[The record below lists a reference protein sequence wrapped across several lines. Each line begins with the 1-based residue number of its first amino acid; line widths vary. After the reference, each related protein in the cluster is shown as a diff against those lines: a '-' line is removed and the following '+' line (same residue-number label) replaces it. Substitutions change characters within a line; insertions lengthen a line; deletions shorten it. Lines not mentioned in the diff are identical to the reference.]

1 MNVLDTFHPA
11 VANWFRRT
19 YTTPTPPQ
27 VEAWPLIQSARH
39 VLIAAPTGSGKTLAA
54 FLGAIDALVRLG
66 VRNQLRDE
74 TRIVY
79 VSPLKALS
87 NDIHK
92 NLEEPLAGIRQEL
105 TALGYPDVQIRTL
118 VRTGDT
124 PQADRE
130 RMRRKPP
137 HILVTTPE
145 SLYILITSESGR
157 KTLASTRTV
166 IVDEIHALAPNKRG
180 AHLAISLER
189 LEELTGN
196 RLTRVGLSAT
206 QKPIEE
212 VARFL
217 VGSAERPARG
227 LLDDLGAP
235 VDLFDRD
242 AAVPVEAA
250 RLERMQSSSP
260 SPLPSAVKAEGV
272 VVSEE
277 GTLAKEKAPARAQ
290 GAGPA
295 QHGPSP
301 KLVAGCAILDTGHTR
316 RRDLAIEVPESPLEA
331 VMSAEVWGQVY
342 ERLVELINEHRSTL
356 VFVNTRRLAERL
368 ARALSDRLGEGQVT
382 SHHGSLA
389 REQRLNAEQKLK
401 RGELKALVATS
412 SLELGIDVGHV
423 DLVCQIATPRAISAL
438 LQRVGRSGHAV
449 GGLPKGRL
457 FPLSRDDL
465 VECAALLDAVR
476 RGELDHLRMPD
487 KPLDVLAQQ
496 IAAEVAC
503 REYDED
509 QLFALVRRAYPYRD
523 LTRKEFDAVVQMLA
537 EGFST
542 RRGRSRAYLHRDAV
556 NHKLRDRKGLR
567 LTAITCG
574 GTIPDTA
581 DYNVVLEPEQ
591 QIIGTVNED
600 FAVESMA
607 GDVFQLGNTS
617 YRILR
622 VEAGRVR
629 VEDAR
634 GLPPSIPF
642 WLGEAP
648 ARTDEVSWSVSR
660 LREEI
665 EARLDAGSRPLRG
678 VEELDPRPGP
688 PPLPGAGGNRQ
699 TDADAAGG
707 SKPVDPYPDP
717 RPAGGTEQGAL
728 EWLIDEVGVAPEA
741 AAQIVDYYAAA
752 RAALGLLPTQK
763 KLVFERFFDETGGTQ
778 LLIHSPYGSRINRA
792 WGLSLRKR
800 FCRKFNFE
808 LQAAAT
814 EDAIILSLTAT
825 HSFQLEEVPRY
836 LHSNSVRSLLI
847 QAMLDAP
854 MFMTRWRW
862 NASIALAL
870 LRFRGGNKVPPQLQR
885 MEAEDLIA
893 AVFPDQLACLENIV
907 GDREIPDHPLVNQTI
922 ADCLHEAMDIDGL
935 ERLLRGLESGE
946 IGVTGC
952 NLTVPSPLALE
963 VLAARPYAFL
973 DDAPLEE
980 RRTQAVIA
988 RRWLDADSAAD
999 IGRLDPEAIARVR
1012 EEAWPAAEDA
1022 DELHDALL
1030 WLGYIT
1036 QEELAANQGWER
1048 LAFELAALGRAT
1060 SLGLASSDASRLTPR
1075 ASVLWTTTE
1084 RLPELLA
1091 VFPGAAPRPPVEVP
1105 AQYAKRAWTREEALI
1120 ELVRGRLEG
1129 LGPTTAT
1136 ALAAS
1141 LGVGKADAD
1150 IALLALEGEGFAMR
1164 GSFTPAA
1171 ADTEWCERRLLA
1183 RINRYTV
1190 KRLRQEIEPVGSAD
1204 FLRFLF
1210 DWQHVT
1216 PDERMEGPDAVAAV
1230 ISQLEG
1236 FEAAAAAWEAEI
1248 LPARVSSYEPAWLDD
1263 LCLAGRV
1270 LWTRLEA
1277 PKPTPD
1283 RERGPSPVRGTP
1295 VTLLTRKNLPI
1306 WSALVKAGGAEDLH
1320 LSSRARTVADF
1331 LAAQGASFF
1340 DDIVQGLDLPRTFV
1354 EESLG
1359 ELVAVGLVNS
1369 DGFSGLRALLL
1380 PSSQRKPFSGGRR
1393 RRTALLGVEDAGRW
1407 TLIRRKPIAVEAEQ
1421 RSLPREIVEQ
1431 IARALLKRYGVVFWR
1446 LLAREAEW
1454 LPPWRDLLMA
1464 YRRMEARGEI
1474 RGGRF
1479 VAGFSGEQFALP
1491 EGVSVLRTVRAE
1503 DKTGALVCVS
1513 GADPLNLAGIL
1524 VPGAKVP
1531 ALYSNRVL
1539 FRDGVAVAALVAG
1552 EAQYF
1557 VKLAPEEAWEAKNIL
1572 LRGAAALPAPAE
1584 RES

>member
-1 MNVLDTFHPA
+1 MNVLDRFHPA
-11 VANWFRRT
+11 VTNWFRRT
-19 YTTPTPPQ
+19 YAVPTEPQ
-27 VEAWPLIQSARH
+27 ERAWPLIQSGQH

-54 FLGAIDALVRLG
+54 FLATIDALVRLG
-66 VRNQLRDE
+66 VRGQLRDE
-74 TRIVY
+74 TCVVY

-87 NDIHK
+87 NDILK

-105 TALGYPDVQIRTL
+105 LALGLPDVAIRTL

-145 SLYILITSESGR
+145 SLYILLTSESGR

-180 AHLAISLER
+180 AHLSISLER
-189 LEELTGN
+189 LEEITGS

-217 VGSAERPARG
+217 VGAEDRPARG
-227 LLDDLGAP
+227 LLDHLGPA

-242 AAVPVEAA
+242 ELVPHAVEAA
-250 RLERMQSSSP
+250 SNN
-260 SPLPSAVKAEGV
+260 
-272 VVSEE
+272 
-277 GTLAKEKAPARAQ
+277 
-290 GAGPA
+290 
-295 QHGPSP
+295 
-301 KLVAGCAILDTGHTR
+301 LVAGCAILDTGYTR
-316 RRDLAIEVPESPLEA
+316 RRDLAIEVPGAPLEA
-331 VMSAEVWGQVY
+331 VMSAEVWEQVY
-342 ERLVELINEHRSTL
+342 ERLVELIEEHRSTL

-368 ARALSDRLGEGQVT
+368 ARALSNRLGEDKVT

-423 DLVCQIATPRAISAL
+423 DLVCQISTPRAISAL

-465 VECAALLDAVR
+465 VECTALLDAVR
-476 RGELDHLRMPD
+476 RGELDRLRMPF
-487 KPLDVLAQQ
+487 KPQDVLAQQ

-503 REYDED
+503 REWNEDE
-509 QLFALVRRAYPYRD
+509 LYALIRRAWPYRD
-523 LTRKEFDAVVQMLA
+523 LTREEYDAVVKMLA

-542 RRGRSRAYLHRDAV
+542 RRGRSRAYLHYDAV
-556 NHKLRDRKGLR
+556 NHSLRDRKGLR
-567 LTAITCG
+567 ITAITCG

-581 DYNVVLEPEQ
+581 DYSVVLEPEQ

-607 GDVFQLGNTS
+607 GDVFQLGNVS
-617 YRILR
+617 YRIRR
-622 VEAGRVR
+622 VEAGKVR
-629 VEDAR
+629 VEDAH

-648 ARTDEVSWSVSR
+648 ARTAEVSWSVSR

-665 EARLDAGSRPLRG
+665 QSRLGQQTSA
-678 VEELDPRPGP
+678 LD
-688 PPLPGAGGNRQ
+688 
-699 TDADAAGG
+699 
-707 SKPVDPYPDP
+707 
-717 RPAGGTEQGAL
+717 
-728 EWLIDEVGVAPEA
+728 WLIDEVGLGPAA
-741 AAQIVDYYAAA
+741 AAQIIDYYAAA
-752 RAALGLLPTQK
+752 AAALGGLPTQK
-763 KLVFERFFDETGGTQ
+763 RLVFERFFDETGGTQ
-778 LLIHSPYGSRINRA
+778 LVIHSAFGSRINRA
-792 WGLSLRKR
+792 WGLALRKR

-825 HSFQLEEVPRY
+825 HSFQLEEVARY
-836 LHSNSVRSLLI
+836 LHSNTVHDLLV
-847 QAMLDAP
+847 QALLDAP

-870 LRFRGGNKVPPQLQR
+870 LRFRGGTKVPPQLQR

-907 GDREIPDHPLVNQTI
+907 GDREIPDHPLINQTI
-922 ADCLHEAMDIDGL
+922 SDCLNEAMDINGL
-935 ERLLRGLESGE
+935 IEVLRALESGQIE
-946 IGVTGC
+946 VRGC
-952 NLTVPSPLALE
+952 NLTGPSPLALE
-963 VLAARPYAFL
+963 ILAARPYAFL

-988 RRWLDADSAAD
+988 RRWLDPESAAD
-999 IGRLDPEAIARVR
+999 IGRLDPDAIARVR

-1030 WLGYIT
+1030 WLGFLTESEIAAIPGWGRFVS
-1036 QEELAANQGWER
+1036 ELSAH
-1048 LAFELAALGRAT
+1048 GRAT
-1060 SLGLASSDASRLTPR
+1060 SLAVLASRSEGMGATALASRIWI
-1075 ASVLWTTTE
+1075 ATE
-1084 RLPELLA
+1084 RLPELQA
-1091 VFPGAAPRPPVEVP
+1091 VFPTEKAIPKVTVP
-1105 AQYAKRAWTREEALI
+1105 AQFAERQWTREQALV

-1129 LGPTTAT
+1129 LGPVTAAT
-1136 ALAAS
+1136 IAHSLAVPQS
-1141 LGVGKADAD
+1141 DID
-1150 IALLALEGEGFAMR
+1150 IALITLEGEGFAMR
-1164 GSFTPAA
+1164 GKFTTDASE
-1171 ADTEWCERRLLA
+1171 TEWCERRLLA

-1210 DWQHVT
+1210 DWQHAS
-1216 PDERMEGPDAVAAV
+1216 PDERMEGPDAVAGV

-1236 FEAAAAAWEAEI
+1236 FEAAAGAWESEI
-1248 LPARVSSYEPAWLDD
+1248 LPGRVSGYEPAWLDD
-1263 LCLAGRV
+1263 LCLSGRV

-1277 PKPTPD
+1277 PRPNPEK
-1283 RERGPSPVRGTP
+1283 ERGPSPVRSTP
-1295 VTLLTRKNLPI
+1295 VTLLTRKNWPV
-1306 WSALVKAGGAEDLH
+1306 WATLVKASGPDDLH
-1320 LSSRARTVADF
+1320 LSSRAKAIAEY
-1331 LAAQGASFF
+1331 LAQQGASFF
-1340 DDIVQGLDLPRTFV
+1340 DDIVSGLDLPRTFV
-1354 EESLG
+1354 EEALG

-1380 PSSQRKPFSGGRR
+1380 PSEKRKPFSSGRR
-1393 RRTALLGVEDAGRW
+1393 RRTALFGVEDAGRW
-1407 TLIRRKPIAVEAEQ
+1407 SLIRRKSDPAEAA
-1421 RSLPREIVEQ
+1421 RTGLPRETVEQ
-1431 IARALLKRYGVVFWR
+1431 IARTLLRRYGVVFWR
-1446 LLAREAEW
+1446 LLAREAQW
-1454 LPPWRDLLMA
+1454 LPPWRELLMA
-1464 YRRMEARGEI
+1464 FRRMESRGEI

-1479 VAGFSGEQFALP
+1479 VAGFSGEQFAQP
-1491 EGVSVLRTVRAE
+1491 EAIGVLRSARKE
-1503 DKTGALVCVS
+1503 DKTGRLACVS
-1513 GADPLNLAGIL
+1513 GVDPLNLAGIL

-1531 ALYSNRVL
+1531 AVYSNRVL
-1539 FRDGVAVAALVAG
+1539 FRDGVAVAALIGG

-1557 VKLAPEEAWEAKNIL
+1557 VELSAETAWQMKNIL
-1572 LRGAAALPAPAE
+1572 LRSPMGEA
-1584 RES
+1584 STHIG

>member
-19 YTTPTPPQ
+19 YTTPTAPQ
-27 VEAWPLIQSARH
+27 LEAWPLIHSGRH

-54 FLGAIDALVRLG
+54 FLAAIDALVRLG

-105 TALGYPDVQIRTL
+105 IALGYPDVEIRTL

-124 PQADRE
+124 PQAE
-130 RMRRKPP
+130 RDKMRRKPP

-145 SLYILITSESGR
+145 SLYILVTSESGR
-157 KTLASTRTV
+157 KTLAPTRTV

-189 LEELTGN
+189 LEELTGQ

-217 VGSAERPARG
+217 VGSTERPARG

-242 AAVPVEAA
+242 DVTPAEHPRGVGEPIPTPALPPDQVRG
-250 RLERMQSSSP
+250 RLLKGREMEVAGLAQADQAQTAGATSDSP
-260 SPLPSAVKAEGV
+260 PLK
-272 VVSEE
+272 VVS
-277 GTLAKEKAPARAQ
+277 
-290 GAGPA
+290 
-295 QHGPSP
+295 
-301 KLVAGCAILDTGHTR
+301 GCAILDTGHTR

-368 ARALSDRLGEGQVT
+368 ARALSDRIGADQVT

-412 SLELGIDVGHV
+412 SLELGIDIGHV
-423 DLVCQIATPRAISAL
+423 DLVCQISTPRAISAL

-476 RGELDHLRMPD
+476 RGELDRLRMPD

-503 REYDED
+503 RECDED
-509 QLFALVRRAYPYRD
+509 KLFALLRRAYPYRH
-523 LTRKEFDAVVQMLA
+523 LERAEFDAVVQMLA

-556 NHKLRDRKGLR
+556 NHQLRDRKGLR

-591 QIIGTVNED
+591 QIVGTVNED
-600 FAVESMA
+600 FAVESMS
-607 GDVFQLGNTS
+607 GDIFQLGNTS

-665 EARLDAGSRPLRG
+665 EARRD
-678 VEELDPRPGP
+678 
-688 PPLPGAGGNRQ
+688 
-699 TDADAAGG
+699 
-707 SKPVDPYPDP
+707 
-717 RPAGGTEQGAL
+717 GAL
-728 EWLIDEVGVAPEA
+728 EWLTTEVGIA
-741 AAQIVDYYAAA
+741 AAAAEQIVDYYAAA

-763 KLVFERFFDETGGTQ
+763 HLVFERFFDESGGTQ
-778 LLIHSPYGSRINRA
+778 LLIHSPFGSRINRA

-825 HSFQLEEVPRY
+825 HSFQLEEVARY
-836 LHSNSVRSLLI
+836 LHSNSVRPLLV
-847 QAMLDAP
+847 QALLDAP

-870 LRFRGGNKVPPQLQR
+870 LRFKGGNKVPPQLQR

-893 AVFPDQLACLENIV
+893 AVFPDQLACQENIV

-922 ADCLHEAMDIDGL
+922 ADCLHEAMDIDGM
-935 ERLLRGLESGE
+935 ERLLRRLESGE
-946 IGVTGC
+946 IVVTGR
-952 NLTVPSPLALE
+952 NLTTPSPLALE
-963 VLAARPYAFL
+963 ILAARPYAFL

-988 RRWLDADSAAD
+988 RRWLDPDSAAD

-1012 EEAWPAAEDA
+1012 EEAWPGAEDA

-1030 WLGYIT
+1030 WLGYVT
-1036 QEELAANQGWER
+1036 QAELAANPGWER
-1048 LAFELAALGRAT
+1048 LAFELAARKRAT
-1060 SLGLASSDASRLTPR
+1060 AIEANEALT
-1075 ASVLWTTTE
+1075 LWAATE

-1091 VFPGAAPRPPVEVP
+1091 VYPNAIPQPPVQVP
-1105 AQYAKRAWTREEALI
+1105 AQYAQREWTREEALV

-1129 LGPTTAT
+1129 LGPTTAV
-1136 ALAAS
+1136 AIAES
-1141 LGVGKADAD
+1141 LGVPRTD
-1150 IALLALEGEGFAMR
+1150 IDVALLVLEGEGFAMR
-1164 GSFTPAA
+1164 GSFTLHATE
-1171 ADTEWCERRLLA
+1171 TEWCERRLLA

-1216 PDERMEGPDAVAAV
+1216 PDARMEGPDAVAAV

-1248 LPARVSSYEPAWLDD
+1248 LPARVSGYEPAWLDD

-1277 PKPTPD
+1277 PKPAPD
-1283 RERGPSPVRGTP
+1283 RERGPSPVRTTP
-1295 VTLLTRKNLPI
+1295 ITLLTRKNLPI
-1306 WSALVKAGGAEDLH
+1306 WSALVTAGGGEDLQ
-1320 LSSRARTVADF
+1320 LSARARAVADF
-1331 LAAQGASFF
+1331 LGLHGASFF
-1340 DDIVQGLDLPRTFV
+1340 DDIVHGLDLPRTFV
-1354 EESLG
+1354 EEALG
-1359 ELVAVGLVNS
+1359 ELVAAGLVNS

-1380 PSSQRKPFSGGRR
+1380 PSSQRKPFAGGRR
-1393 RRTALLGVEDAGRW
+1393 RRTALFGVEDAGRW
-1407 TLIRRKPIAVEAEQ
+1407 TLIRRQSGSSEAQ
-1421 RSLPREIVEQ
+1421 KRSLPRETLEQ

-1464 YRRMEARGEI
+1464 YRRLETRGEI

-1491 EGVSVLRTVRAE
+1491 EAVGVLRGVRTE
-1503 DKTGALVCVS
+1503 DKGGAQVCVS
-1513 GADPLNLAGIL
+1513 GTDPLNLVGIL

-1539 FRDGVAVAALVAG
+1539 FRDGVAIAALIAG
-1552 EAQYF
+1552 DAHYF
-1557 VKLAPEEAWEAKNIL
+1557 VKLSPEEAWEARNVL
-1572 LRGAAALPAPAE
+1572 LRGASALVASP
-1584 RES
+1584 